1 MNIWVPKLKIL
12 EPNTELVSRIG
23 VSGRYIMEAVRPDG
37 TKRKLAEFDNIVTN
51 AGLDAIGTLST
62 WMNACQVG
70 TGTNAAAA
78 GDTGLQT
85 YLAGTTNQ
93 EGDTQSAQSSAPY
106 YTQRTRTFRFN
117 AGVATGN
124 LTEVGVGTATSAG
137 TMFSRARIVDGSAV
151 PTTIT
156 VLADEALD
164 VTYIFR
170 QYSSPTDIT
179 GSFTVTGIGS
189 IDYTIRAAAA
199 NSVSYNT
206 VPTSAGSTGGQHTAY
221 DGNIGVITSTPTGT
235 QSAATSATFAS
246 YSAASYQRDI
256 TVFFGLT
263 QANFPIAGGIKSLL
277 LPWSLGGIQCEFT
290 TRINKTSS
298 QTLSLVFR
306 NSWARKASP

>member
-23 VSGRYIMEAVRPDG
+23 VSGRYIMEAIRPDG

-51 AGLDAIGTLST
+51 AGLDAIGTLTT

-93 EGDTQSAQSSAPY
+93 ESDTQSAQSSAPY

-117 AGVATGN
+117 AGTATGN
-124 LTEVGVGTATSAG
+124 LTEVGIATANSGG

-179 GSFTVTGIGS
+179 GSFTVTGVGS
-189 IDYTIRAAAA
+189 INYTIRAAAA
-199 NSVSYNT
+199 NSTSYNS
-206 VPTSAGSTGGQHTAY
+206 VPSSAASLTGQSVAY
-221 DGNIGVITSTPTGT
+221 DGNIGAITSTPAGI
-235 QSAATSATFAS
+235 SSPHTSSTFAS
-246 YSAASYQRDI
+246 YSAASYQRDV
-256 TVFFGLT
+256 TALFGLT
-263 QANFPIAGGIKSLL
+263 QANFPGAGGIKSVLVPL
-277 LPWSLGGIQCEFT
+277 TLGGFQCEFT